1 MDSTVDGDS
10 SSANKGA
17 DSRGSQNA
25 FADESVELAPM
36 PRWPEGEDVD
46 AVVQGGGDG
55 LAQRTAIFHIVA
67 G

>member
-17 DSRGSQNA
+17 DSRGSPNA

-46 AVVQGGGDG
+46 AVVQG
-55 LAQRTAIFHIVA
+55 
-67 G
+67 